1 MVFSHRV
8 MECFAAELIS
18 DGPSHGKRH
27 SPMAAKHQHMST
39 ERTLPRVVLVDDH
52 PAVLR
57 QVIQLLSSEFEIV
70 EALEDGTALSAVV
83 DDFEPDLIVL
93 DITLGDTNG
102 IELALQLKKAGCPAR
117 IIFLTV
123 HADADYAR
131 EAFLVGASG
140 YVLKSRLASDLD
152 LALKTALAG
161 KRFLSPSPEFE
172 ELGYYFQ
179 S

>member
-1 MVFSHRV
+1 LVFSHRV
-8 MECFAAELIS
+8 VECFAAELIS
-18 DGPSHGKRH
+18 VDPSHGKRH
-27 SPMAAKHQHMST
+27 QPTEAKHKHMST
-39 ERTLPRVVLVDDH
+39 ERNLPRVVLVDDH
-52 PAVLR
+52 PAILR

-70 EALEDGTALSAVV
+70 EALEDGATLPAVV
-83 DDFEPDLIVL
+83 DDFAPDLIVL
-93 DITLGDTNG
+93 DITLGTTSG
-102 IELALQLKKAGCPAR
+102 IELALALKKAGCPAK

-140 YVLKSRLASDLD
+140 YVLKSRIASDLD

-161 KRFLSPSPEFE
+161 KRFLSPSPELA